1 MNSGFMNS
9 AGNMSS
15 VTIPVPHPGATIN
28 QPILKRGITR
38 GLYSG
43 QRVFA
48 SLVEY
53 MAPSDGGQPQSTIPQ
68 DAAIPK
74 YFNSHSPYGVFIDGS
89 LSLDGIYTSAFSD
102 ESFSIYS
109 KTLADFYRDRVRAKD
124 PEFATIPRLVLRPL
138 PDFDKLNFAPDIGKN
153 VDALRA
159 GRVVSANEQP
169 WAFGSIIVDPTGPI
183 ERDGVKFRAMW
194 PSNMGLKYE
203 NGLPVAFDYQEYDRA
218 FPLTTVVSVGGGA
231 AGGTPKVKSGQE
243 EAFLAAAGAAYF
255 APDRVLAANN
265 VVKQFVEVK

>member
-1 MNSGFMNS
+1 M
-9 AGNMSS
+9 S

-28 QPILKRGITR
+28 QAILKRGITR
-38 GLYSG
+38 GLYNG
-43 QRVFA
+43 MRVFA

-68 DAAIPK
+68 EAARPK
-74 YFNSHSPYGVFIDGS
+74 YFFSWSPIGVFVDGS
-89 LSLDGIYTSAFSD
+89 LSLDGIYASAFSD

-124 PEFATIPRLVLRPL
+124 PQFSTIPRLVIRAL
-138 PDFDKLNFAPDIGKN
+138 PDFDKLNFSPDVGGN
-153 VDALRA
+153 ADALRA
-159 GRVVSANEQP
+159 GRVVTITEQP
-169 WAFGSIIVDPTGPI
+169 WAFGSIIADPTGPI
-183 ERDGVKFRAMW
+183 ERDGAKFRAMW

-218 FPLTTVVSVGGGA
+218 FPITTVVSVGGAPA
-231 AGGTPKVKSGQE
+231 AGTARVKPGQE
-243 EAFLAAAGAAYF
+243 EQFLAAAGAAYF

>member
-1 MNSGFMNS
+1 MQ
-9 AGNMSS
+9 
-15 VTIPVPHPGATIN
+15 VTIPVPYPGATIN
-28 QPILKRGITR
+28 QSILNRGVTR

-53 MAPSDGGQPQSTIPQ
+53 MAPSGSTGQPQSTIPQ
-68 DAAIPK
+68 DAAKPK
-74 YFNSHSPYGVFIDGS
+74 YFYSFSPLGVFIDGS
-89 LSLDGIYTSAFSD
+89 LSLDGIYASAFSD

-109 KTLADFYRDRVRAKD
+109 LTLANFYRDRIRAKD
-124 PEFATIPRLVLRPL
+124 PQFATIPRLVVRPL
-138 PDFDKLNFAPDIGKN
+138 PDFDKLNFSPDIGKN
-153 VDALRA
+153 ADVLRA
-159 GRVVSANEQP
+159 GRVVSSDEQA
-169 WAFGSIIVDPTGPI
+169 WSFGSILMDPTGGPI
-183 ERDGVKFRAMW
+183 DRDGVKFRAMW

-218 FPLTTVVSVGGGA
+218 FPLTTVVSVSGGTGT
-231 AGGTPKVKSGQE
+231 GGTPKVKAGQE

>member
-1 MNSGFMNS
+1 M
-9 AGNMSS
+9 S

-28 QPILKRGITR
+28 QPIIKRGITR

-53 MAPSDGGQPQSTIPQ
+53 MAPSDGGQQQSTIPQ
-68 DAAIPK
+68 DAARPK
-74 YFNSHSPYGVFIDGS
+74 YFASLSPIGVFIDGS
-89 LSLDGIYTSAFSD
+89 LSLDGIYASAFSD

-124 PEFATIPRLVLRPL
+124 PQFSTIPRLVVRPL

-153 VDALRA
+153 ADALRA
-159 GRVVSANEQP
+159 GRVVSADEQP
-169 WAFGSIIVDPTGPI
+169 WSFGSILMDPTGPI

-218 FPLTTVVSVGGGA
+218 FPLTTVVSVGGGTA
-231 AGGTPKVKSGQE
+231 TGGTPKVKAGQE